1 MSPAQML
8 AQEKGLAG
16 SPDAEVGDVVQP
28 SGTAGTTS
36 NRLKYDSMGNL
47 IK

>member
-1 MSPAQML
+1 ML

-16 SPDAEVGDVVQP
+16 SSDAAVGNVVQP
-28 SGTAGTTS
+28 NGTAGTTS